1 MKITLKILVFVII
14 LTFTFQLAKDDC
26 GTPVECYAKA
36 IDLLNTDRK
45 EMSKLKDIIEDELD
59 KKVSAIEAELN
70 KKFEEKVKE
79 LSDKQI
85 KIEEELNNKTKE
97 FEKVVADLKSQV
109 LEYQKYLIKSNNI
122 FIDDSPIIYHD
133 IIKALETNVIV
144 KLGAPVGWDENSY
157 RTNLWNGRKM
167 LSIGKGPQSNGNG
180 ITTKVPDGYD
190 LLWLRCS
197 NHVWGVFRF
206 TYVDGEN
213 EEIGKFACGYRSL
226 NNISPDGGVPDSFS
240 GIHIWMSVPVGRSG
254 NVRIQSDVNNDTWI
268 SGLAFGKNTWNLATN
283 SAISYVWNLNGGN
296 PIGYENWNNDQLG
309 KIDPNKLTKI
319 MVPVIS
325 NGKDKLLY
333 FVEHNNNWEGTYHN
347 SIKVNDVY
355 VQRFRASYNN
365 SFAVHFNS
373 KIYQRYIATLVPK
386 ELIPA
391 KAKFIEV
398 EFDMTL
404 QNSVIN
410 FREMGTHDLN

>member
-1 MKITLKILVFVII
+1 MKIQIKLFVFVI
-14 LTFTFQLAKDDC
+14 FTTMTIQLSKDDC
-26 GTPVECYAKA
+26 GSPVECYAKA

-45 EMSKLKDIIEDELD
+45 EMNQLNDKLEEQLAKRTSE
-59 KKVSAIEAELN
+59 IEAELN
-70 KKFEEKVKE
+70 KKFEEKAKE
-79 LSDKQI
+79 MSDKQV

-97 FEKVVADLKSQV
+97 FEKVVADLKAQV
-109 LEYQKYLIKSNNI
+109 LEYQKYLTKSNNV
-122 FIDDSPIIYHD
+122 FIDDAPIIYHD

-157 RTNLWNGRKM
+157 RTALWNGRKM
-167 LSIGKGPQSNGNG
+167 ISIGKGAQSNGNG

-190 LLWLRCS
+190 TVWLRCA

-213 EEIGKFACGYRSL
+213 EEIGKFTCGYRSL
-226 NNISPDGGVPDSFS
+226 NNISPDGGAPDSYS
-240 GIHIWMSVPVGRSG
+240 GYHIWMSVPVGRSG
-254 NVRIQSDVNNDTWI
+254 NLRIQSDVNNDTWV
-268 SGLAFGKNTWNLATN
+268 SGIAFGKNTWNLASN

-296 PIGYENWNNDQLG
+296 PIGYDGWNNDQLG
-309 KIDPNKLTKI
+309 HISAGKLIKL

-325 NGKDKLLY
+325 NDKNKLL
-333 FVEHNNNWEGTYHN
+333 FIVEHNNNWDGSYH
-347 SIKVNDVY
+347 STVKVNGVF

-365 SFAVHFNS
+365 SLSVHFNS
-373 KIYQRYIATLVPK
+373 KIYQRYIATIVPK

-398 EFDMTL
+398 EIDMTL
-404 QNSVIN
+404 QNSDIN
-410 FREMGTHDLN
+410 FREMGTHDVI